1 MALDLE
7 AIEREVQSIPSS
19 IFKDIE
25 RDITACFDKCGL
37 YYRIFSRCKSGQS
50 TVKKIQQKKYDQI
63 GKKMQDLIG
72 VRIVL
77 YFKDDIDVCIEI
89 LKSNYTV
96 IEMVRD
102 EEKSDTFSPMRLN
115 LVCQMPESVSA
126 ALSASLW
133 EFPID
138 KTFEIQVRTIFSE
151 GWHEVEHD
159 LRYKNKFDW
168 SDHVDLSR
176 NLNGILAT
184 LETCDWAIINVLD
197 RLAYQKYKKRDWDSM
212 MRNHLRMHLENTPL
226 SPAIIDIFNEDNN
239 LAKEFFRVDRK
250 IILLQLS
257 NSKMFMFPKRID
269 NIMFFANELIIKDP
283 RITALVPEK
292 LKVRFVSALASIDE
306 TPEKSV

>member
-1 MALDLE
+1 MALDIETLE
-7 AIEREVQSIPSS
+7 SEIQSIPSS
-19 IFKDIE
+19 ISKDIE
-25 RDITACFDKCGL
+25 RNISALFDKCGL
-37 YYRIFSRCKSGQS
+37 YYRIFCRCKSGQS
-50 TVKKIQQKKYDQI
+50 AAKKIQTKKYDET

-72 VRIVL
+72 VRIAL
-77 YFKDDIDVCIEI
+77 YFKDDIDVCVEI

-126 ALSASLW
+126 TLSSNLW

-159 LRYKNKFDW
+159 LRYKNKSDW
-168 SDHVDLSR
+168 ADHMDLSR

-197 RLAYQKYKKRDWDSM
+197 RLAYQKYKNQDWNAM
-212 MRNHLRMHLENTPL
+212 MRNHLRMHLENAPL
-226 SPAIIDIFNEDNN
+226 SSAIVDIFNNDNS

-250 IILLQLS
+250 VILLQLS
-257 NSKMFMFPKRID
+257 SNKMFMLPKRLD
-269 NIMFFANELIIKDP
+269 NIVYFANEFIVHDP
-283 RITALVPEK
+283 RITALIPQQFKER
-292 LKVRFVSALASIDE
+292 LELTLASIQ
-306 TPEKSV
+306 T

>member
-1 MALDLE
+1 MSLDIEIL
-7 AIEREVQSIPSS
+7 EREIQSIPSS

-25 RDITACFDKCGL
+25 RNISMLFDKCGL
-37 YYRIFSRCKSGQS
+37 YYRIFCRCKSGQS
-50 TVKKIQQKKYDQI
+50 AAKKIQTKKYEET

-72 VRIVL
+72 VRIAL
-77 YFKDDIDVCIEI
+77 YFKDDIDVCVEI

-115 LVCQMPESVSA
+115 LVCQMPERVSETF
-126 ALSASLW
+126 SSDLW
-133 EFPID
+133 MFPID

-159 LRYKNKFDW
+159 LRYKNKSDW
-168 SDHVDLSR
+168 DDHIDLSR

-197 RLAYQKYKKRDWDSM
+197 RLAYQKYKNRDWNAM

-226 SPAIIDIFNEDNN
+226 SSSIVELFDSDNN
-239 LAKEFFRVDRK
+239 LAKEFFRIDRK

-257 NSKMFMFPKRID
+257 NNNMFMLPKRLD
-269 NIMFFANELIIKDP
+269 NIVYFANEFIVHDS
-283 RITALVPEK
+283 RITALIPPR
-292 LKVRFVSALASIDE
+292 LKERLERAHALIN
-306 TPEKSV
+306 T

>member
-1 MALDLE
+1 MTLDTKALE
-7 AIEREVQSIPSS
+7 QEVQSIPSS
-19 IFKDIE
+19 IYKDIE
-25 RDITACFDKCGL
+25 RDITTRFDRCGL

-50 TVKKIQQKKYDQI
+50 AVKKIQQKKYDQN

-72 VRIVL
+72 VRIAL
-77 YFKDDIDVCIEI
+77 YFKDDIDVCVEI
-89 LKSNYTV
+89 LKNNYTV

-115 LVCQMPESVSA
+115 LVCQMPENVSA
-126 ALSASLW
+126 ALSSSLW

-159 LRYKNKFDW
+159 LRYKNKSDW
-168 SDHVDLSR
+168 ADHVDLSR

-197 RLAYQKYKKRDWDSM
+197 QLAYQKYKKRDWDSM

-226 SPAIIDIFNEDNN
+226 SPAIIDIFNEDNE
-239 LAKEFFRVDRK
+239 LAKKFFRVDRK
-250 IILLQLS
+250 LILLELS
-257 NSKMFMFPKRID
+257 NPKMFLLPKRID
-269 NIMFFANELIIKDP
+269 NIIYFANELMIKDP
-283 RITALVPEK
+283 KITALIPEQ
-292 LKVRFVSALASIDE
+292 LKARLGSAPTSIG
-306 TPEKSV
+306 T